1 MKALRWIGLA
11 LLAIVGLVA
20 LAAGILCALFDGDK
34 VKAEISR
41 VVLEKQQR
49 TLVIDGKPQLSLWP
63 NVGIALGRVTL
74 SEPASNAPFAALESA
89 RVSVAVMPLLS
100 QQVQVRALD
109 VVGLQ
114 ATLVK
119 KKDGT
124 LNIADFLGEPTA
136 QAKEEGKEKEK
147 SGQAANGAKD
157 SSPAEP
163 FKIDIASIRLT
174 DAQFTWR
181 DEKAGSTT
189 TLSRLNLST
198 GPVLADTGAKTASIT
213 ALSLAAKGST
223 GKDAFELKLDTPKL
237 LLSPAQSSGDTV
249 TLTASL
255 QGAQRSAVVNLVLN
269 GVQGNA
275 DALKIANLALKLD
288 AKVGDAAIKGQLS
301 SPVAVNVAAQTVA
314 LAQLAGSLE
323 LAHPS
328 MPMKQV
334 TLPIKGALKVDAKQ
348 QTAAL
353 DLATQFDES
362 KIVTS
367 VKVAKFAP
375 LALAFDLDI
384 DQLNVDKYLPPKQAA
399 AASAG
404 DAGAGPGI
412 EASLDLSALKG
423 HTVNGNIRIGALQVS
438 KLKLAKV
445 NAKLA
450 LAGGKLDVAPMSLNL
465 YEGSTSGSLSVNAN
479 DNVVALK
486 QTLRGVSVNPL
497 MKDLLD
503 KDVLE
508 GRGDVALD
516 ITSRGDTVGA
526 MKKALAGSASLA
538 LQDGAIKGIN
548 LAQSLRDIKAKLGQP
563 DTTQKANADQKTD
576 FSELTASFKIANG
589 VAHNDDLAMKSPF
602 IRLSGAGDID
612 VGASQINYLAKATL
626 VNSGEGQGG
635 KAADEL
641 KGLTVPV
648 RLTGPFDKLA
658 YKIEWGAMLEDATK
672 ASVEA
677 KKKELQA
684 AADEKVKEARTHAE
698 EVVKDKAKD
707 LFKGLLG
714 K

>member
-1 MKALRWIGLA
+1 MKALRWVGFA
-11 LLAIVGLVA
+11 LLAVVGLLA
-20 LAAGILCALFDGDK
+20 LAAGILYALFDGEK

-41 VVLEKQQR
+41 AVLEKHQR
-49 TLVIDGKPQLSLWP
+49 TLVIDGRPQLSLWP
-63 NVGIALGRVTL
+63 NVGISLGRVSL
-74 SEPASNAPFAALESA
+74 SERASNAPFAALESA

-109 VVGLQ
+109 VAGLQ

-124 LNIADFLGEPTA
+124 LNIADLLGEPDLKSD
-136 QAKEEGKEKEK
+136 AKPE
-147 SGQAANGAKD
+147 AK
-157 SSPAEP
+157 PAEATNNVATQP
-163 FKIDIASIRLT
+163 LHIDIASIRLT

-189 TLSRLNLST
+189 SLSRLNLST
-198 GPVLADTGAKTASIT
+198 GPVLADTGAKTASI
-213 ALSLAAKGST
+213 AELSLEAKGSA
-223 GKDAFELKLDTPKL
+223 GKDAFELKLEAPKL
-237 LLSPAQSSGDTV
+237 QLSPAQSSGESV

-275 DALKIANLALKLD
+275 DALKIAGLALKLD
-288 AKVGDAAIKGQLS
+288 AKVGETAFKGQLS

-334 TLPIKGALKVDAKQ
+334 TLPIKGALKVDAQQ

-353 DLATQFDES
+353 ELATQFDES
-362 KIVTS
+362 KIATS

-399 AASAG
+399 AASTG
-404 DAGAGPGI
+404 DAGAGTGK
-412 EASLDLSALKG
+412 EAPLDLSALKG
-423 HTVNGNIRIGALQVS
+423 HTVTGNIRIGALQVS

-465 YEGSTSGSLSVNAN
+465 YEGSASGSLSVNAN
-479 DNVVALK
+479 GNVVALK

-516 ITSRGDTVGA
+516 ISARGDTVGA

-538 LQDGAIKGIN
+538 LKDGAIKGIN
-548 LAQSLRDIKAKLGQP
+548 LAQSMRDIKAKLGQP
-563 DTTQKANADQKTD
+563 DTTQQANANQKTD

-589 VAHNDDLAMKSPF
+589 VARNDDLALKSPF
-602 IRLSGAGDID
+602 IRLGGAGDID
-612 VGASQINYLAKATL
+612 VGASQINYLAKAT
-626 VNSGEGQGG
+626 VVSSGEGQGG
-635 KAADEL
+635 KGADEL

-684 AADEKVKEARTHAE
+684 AADEKVKQARAQAE
-698 EVVKDKAKD
+698 EAVKDKAKD

>member
-1 MKALRWIGLA
+1 MKALRWLGLA
-11 LLAIVGLVA
+11 LLALIGLVA
-20 LAAGILCALFDGDK
+20 LAAGILYALFDGDK
-34 VKAEISR
+34 VKTEISR
-41 VVLEKQQR
+41 VVLEEHQR

-74 SEPASNAPFAALESA
+74 SERASNAPFAALESA
-89 RVSVAVMPLLS
+89 RVSVAVMPLLR

-109 VVGLQ
+109 VAGLQ
-114 ATLVK
+114 ASLVK

-124 LNIADFLGEPTA
+124 LNIADLLGEPA
-136 QAKEEGKEKEK
+136 AAPEAKPAA
-147 SGQAANGAKD
+147 AANNVAAQ
-157 SSPAEP
+157 PLH
-163 FKIDIASIRLT
+163 IDIASIRLT

-181 DEKAGSTT
+181 DEKAGSVT

-198 GPVLADTGAKTASIT
+198 GPVLADTGAKTASI
-213 ALSLAAKGST
+213 AKLSLEAKGSA
-223 GKDAFELKLDTPKL
+223 GKDAFELKLAAPQL
-237 LLSPAQSSGDTV
+237 QLSPSQSSGDSI

-255 QGAQRSAVVNLVLN
+255 QGAQRSAVVTLALN

-275 DALKIANLALKLD
+275 DALKIAGLALKLD
-288 AKVGDAAIKGQLS
+288 AKVGDTALKGQLS
-301 SPVAVNVAAQTVA
+301 SPVAVNVGAQTVA
-314 LAQLAGSLE
+314 LAQLVGSLE

-348 QTAAL
+348 QSAAL
-353 DLATQFDES
+353 ELATQLDES
-362 KIVTS
+362 KIATS
-367 VKVAKFAP
+367 VQVAKFAP

-399 AASAG
+399 AAPTG
-404 DAGAGPGI
+404 DAGADSGK
-412 EASLDLSALKG
+412 EAPLDLSALKG
-423 HTVNGNIRIGALQVS
+423 HTVTGTIRIGALQAS

-450 LAGGKLDVAPMSLNL
+450 LAGGKLEVAPMSLNL

-479 DNVVALK
+479 GNVVALK
-486 QTLRGVSVNPL
+486 QSLRGVRVNPL

-516 ITSRGDTVGA
+516 ISARGDTVGA
-526 MKKALAGSASLA
+526 LKKALAGSASLA
-538 LQDGAIKGIN
+538 LKDGAIKGIN

-563 DTTQKANADQKTD
+563 DTTQQANANQKTD
-576 FSELTASFKIANG
+576 FSELSASFKIANG

-602 IRLSGAGDID
+602 IRLGGAGDID

-626 VNSGEGQGG
+626 VASGEGQGG
-635 KAADEL
+635 KGADEL

-648 RLTGPFDKLA
+648 RLNGPFDKLA

-684 AADEKVKEARTHAE
+684 AADEKVKQARTQAE
-698 EVVKDKAKD
+698 EAVKDRAKD

>member
-11 LLAIVGLVA
+11 LLAAVGLVA
-20 LAAGILCALFDGDK
+20 LAAGILYAMFDGEK

-41 VVLEKQQR
+41 AMLEKHQR
-49 TLVIDGKPQLSLWP
+49 TLVIDGRPQLSLWP
-63 NVGIALGRVTL
+63 NVGISLGRVSL
-74 SEPASNAPFAALESA
+74 SERASNAPFAALDSA
-89 RVSVAVMPLLS
+89 RVSVAVMPLLR
-100 QQVQVRALD
+100 QQVQVRTLD
-109 VVGLQ
+109 VAGLQ

-124 LNIADFLGEPTA
+124 LNIADLLGQPDVAPETKA
-136 QAKEEGKEKEK
+136 AEG
-147 SGQAANGAKD
+147 ANGAAAQ
-157 SSPAEP
+157 PLQ
-163 FKIDIASIRLT
+163 IDIASIRLA

-198 GPVLADTGAKTASIT
+198 GPVRADTGAKTASIT
-213 ALSLAAKGST
+213 ALSVAAKGNA
-223 GKDAFELKLDTPKL
+223 GKEAFELKLDAPKL
-237 LLSPAQSSGDTV
+237 LLSPAQSSGDSV

-255 QGAQRSAVVNLVLN
+255 QGAERSAVVNLVLN
-269 GVQGNA
+269 GVQGTTE
-275 DALKIANLALKLD
+275 ALKIATLALKLD
-288 AKVGDAAIKGQLS
+288 AKVGDSAIKGQLN

-314 LAQLAGSLE
+314 LAQLAGQLE

-334 TLPIKGALKVDAKQ
+334 TLPIKGALKVDAQQ

-353 DLATQFDES
+353 ELATQFDES
-362 KIVTS
+362 KIQTS

-375 LALAFDLDI
+375 LAIAFDLDM
-384 DQLNVDKYLPPKQAA
+384 DQLNVDKYLPPKPVAA
-399 AASAG
+399 AAPP
-404 DAGAGPGI
+404 AGAGDGK
-412 EASLDLSALKG
+412 EAPLDLSALKG
-423 HTVNGNIRIGALQVS
+423 LSVNGNIRIGTLQVS
-438 KLKLAKV
+438 KLQLAKV

-479 DNVVALK
+479 GNVVALK
-486 QTLRGVSVNPL
+486 QNLRGVSVNPL

-503 KDVLE
+503 QDVLE

-526 MKKALAGSASLA
+526 MKKALAGNASLA
-538 LQDGAIKGIN
+538 LKDGAIKGIN

-563 DTTQKANADQKTD
+563 DTTQQANAGQKTD
-576 FSELTASFKIANG
+576 FSELTASFKMADG
-589 VAHNDDLAMKSPF
+589 VARNDDLAMKSPF
-602 IRLSGAGDID
+602 LRLSGAGEID

-626 VNSGEGQGG
+626 VASGEGQGG
-635 KAADEL
+635 KGADQL
-641 KGLTVPV
+641 KGVTVPV

-684 AADEKVKEARTHAE
+684 AADEKVKQARSQAE
-698 EVVKDKAKD
+698 EAVKDKAKD

>member
-1 MKALRWIGLA
+1 MKALRWVGFA
-11 LLAIVGLVA
+11 LLAVVGLLA
-20 LAAGILCALFDGDK
+20 LAAGILYALFDGEK

-41 VVLEKQQR
+41 AVLEKHQR
-49 TLVIDGKPQLSLWP
+49 TLVIDGRPQLSLWP
-63 NVGIALGRVTL
+63 NVGISLGRVSL
-74 SEPASNAPFAALESA
+74 SERASNAPFAALESA

-109 VVGLQ
+109 VAGLQ

-124 LNIADFLGEPTA
+124 LNIADLLGEPDLKSD
-136 QAKEEGKEKEK
+136 AKPE
-147 SGQAANGAKD
+147 AK
-157 SSPAEP
+157 PAEATNNVATQP
-163 FKIDIASIRLT
+163 LHIDIASIRLT

-189 TLSRLNLST
+189 SLSRLNLST
-198 GPVLADTGAKTASIT
+198 GPVLADTGAKTASI
-213 ALSLAAKGST
+213 AELSLEAKGSA
-223 GKDAFELKLDTPKL
+223 GKDAFELKLEAPKL
-237 LLSPAQSSGDTV
+237 QLSPAQSSGESV

-275 DALKIANLALKLD
+275 DALKIAGLALKLD
-288 AKVGDAAIKGQLS
+288 AKVGETAFKGQLS

-334 TLPIKGALKVDAKQ
+334 TLPIKGALKVDAQQ

-353 DLATQFDES
+353 ELATQFDES
-362 KIVTS
+362 KIATS

-399 AASAG
+399 AASTG
-404 DAGAGPGI
+404 DAGAGTGK
-412 EASLDLSALKG
+412 EAPLDLSALKG
-423 HTVNGNIRIGALQVS
+423 HTVTGNIRIGALQVS

-465 YEGSTSGSLSVNAN
+465 YEGSASGSLSVNAN
-479 DNVVALK
+479 GNVVALK

-503 KDVLE
+503 KDVLD

-516 ITSRGDTVGA
+516 ISARGDTVGA

-538 LQDGAIKGIN
+538 LKDGAIKGIN
-548 LAQSLRDIKAKLGQP
+548 LAQSMRDIKAKLGQP
-563 DTTQKANADQKTD
+563 DTTQQANANQKTD
-576 FSELTASFKIANG
+576 FSELSASFKIANG
-589 VAHNDDLAMKSPF
+589 VARNDDLALKSPF
-602 IRLSGAGDID
+602 IRLGGAGDID
-612 VGASQINYLAKATL
+612 VGASQINYLAKAT
-626 VNSGEGQGG
+626 VVSSGEGQGG
-635 KAADEL
+635 KGADEL

-684 AADEKVKEARTHAE
+684 AADEKVKQARAQAE
-698 EVVKDKAKD
+698 EAVKDKAKD